1 MPIEVT
7 LLFITTVV
15 NSVLSLF
22 VMFGKRDMTNFVYSM
37 FVLMAA
43 FWALGLALFTLETD
57 SERAL
62 IIANTYYIAAA
73 GIPTFF
79 LYFTL
84 VFPDQ
89 EILPT
94 RRVSVLFLPI
104 FLLSLG
110 FVIDKNY
117 IIESIDIIGKN
128 KHAVLNYSNYITYS
142 LFFVIYVVLS
152 YVNLFRSYI
161 NSRDSDRTNQL
172 KFILIGTAVGFIFG
186 MIFNLILP
194 ALGDYSQIWL
204 GPLFSFIMVASIGY
218 SISKFHLFNIK
229 VVATEISTF
238 ILWIVILVRTLTS
251 QTLADQITNGV
262 VLLATVV
269 IGIFII
275 RSVIKEVRQREQ
287 IEKLAGEL
295 KRANEGQG
303 SLMHFMN
310 HQVKGRFGNA
320 KNIFAELLTD
330 DYGTMPDVARPL
342 LEKGLE
348 ETNMGI
354 DYVQNILKG
363 TSAESGSLIYDMKKF
378 DYEKVLKDEFERE
391 RSKAEQKSLKFE
403 LEIDSGDYNLTGD
416 HRQLSEATRNII
428 DNSITYTP
436 NGSVK
441 VHLGSDKYAIKLT
454 ITDTGVGLT
463 ASDKSSLFKS
473 GGRGSD
479 SLKFNVNSTG
489 YGLAFVKGV
498 VDAHKGRVWAES
510 EGRGSGSTFYLE
522 LPKG

>member
-7 LLFITTVV
+7 LLFITAVV
-15 NSVLSLF
+15 NSILSLF
-22 VMFGKRDMTNFVYSM
+22 VMFGKRDRTNFVYSM
-37 FVLMAA
+37 FVLFAA
-43 FWALGLALFTLETD
+43 FWALGLALFILEND
-57 SERAL
+57 LDRAL

-84 VFPDQ
+84 VFPNQ
-89 EILPT
+89 NKSLSRYVPF
-94 RRVSVLFLPI
+94 LFVPI

-110 FVIDKNY
+110 LAFDKNY
-117 IIESIDIIGKN
+117 LIKEIFITGDSKD
-128 KHAVLNYSNYITYS
+128 VDLNYGSYFVYS
-142 LFFVIYVVLS
+142 LFFVILVVIA
-152 YVNLFRSYI
+152 YINLFKSYI
-161 NSRDSDRTNQL
+161 NAKNSDKINQL

-194 ALGDYSQIWL
+194 AIGDYSQIWL
-204 GPLFSFIMVASIGY
+204 GPLFSFIMVTSIGY
-218 SISKFHLFNIK
+218 SISRFHLFNMK

-238 ILWIVILVRTLTS
+238 VLWIVILVRTLVS
-251 QTLADQITNGV
+251 QTLTDQITNGII
-262 VLLATVV
+262 LLATVI

-275 RSVIKEVRQREQ
+275 RSVIKEVKQREQ
-287 IEKLAGEL
+287 IEKLAGDL
-295 KRANEGQG
+295 KRANEGQV

-320 KNIFAELLTD
+320 KNIFAELMTE
-330 DYGTMPDVARPL
+330 DYGVMPREALPL

-363 TSAESGSLIYDMKKF
+363 TSAESGSLLYDMKLF
-378 DYEKVLKDEFERE
+378 DYRKVLEEEFERE
-391 RSKAEQKSLKFE
+391 RGKAEQKSLKFE
-403 LEIDSGDYNLTGD
+403 LKVDEGDYNLNGD
-416 HRQLSEATRNII
+416 HRQLSEATRNLI
-428 DNSITYTP
+428 DNSITYTLS
-436 NGSVK
+436 GSIV
-441 VHLGSDKYAIKLT
+441 VNLSFDKYAIKLT

-463 ASDKSSLFKS
+463 TSDKNSLFKS
-473 GGRGSD
+473 GGRGSE

-510 EGRGSGSTFYLE
+510 GGRGKGSVFYME
-522 LPKG
+522 LPKT

>member
-7 LLFITTVV
+7 LLFIATVV
-15 NSVLSLF
+15 NSILSLF

-37 FVLMAA
+37 FVLFAA
-43 FWALGLALFTLETD
+43 FWALGLALFILEND
-57 SERAL
+57 LDRAL

-84 VFPDQ
+84 VFPSQ
-89 EILPT
+89 ETLLT
-94 RRVSVLFLPI
+94 KKVLVLFLPI

-117 IIESIDIIGKN
+117 IIESVDIIGKSKN
-128 KHAVLNYSNYITYS
+128 VVLNYKNYITYS
-142 LFFVIYVVLS
+142 LFFIIFVVLS
-152 YVNLFRSYI
+152 YINLFRSYI
-161 NSRDSDRTNQL
+161 DSKDSDRTNQL

-218 SISKFHLFNIK
+218 SISKFHLFNIQ

-238 ILWIVILVRTLTS
+238 ILWLVILVRTLTS
-251 QTLADQITNGV
+251 QTLTDQITNGIILV
-262 VLLATVV
+262 ATVV

-275 RSVIKEVRQREQ
+275 RSVIKEVKQREQ
-287 IEKLAGEL
+287 IESLAGEL
-295 KRANEGQG
+295 KRVNEGQV

-330 DYGTMPDVARPL
+330 DYGVMPDEAKPL

-354 DYVQNILKG
+354 DYVQNILRSS
-363 TSAESGSLIYDMKKF
+363 SADSGKLIYDMKLV
-378 DYEKVLKDEFERE
+378 DYKAVVEREFEKE
-391 RSKAEQKSLKFE
+391 KLKAEQKGLNFSLKVE
-403 LEIDSGDYNLTGD
+403 DGEYSVVGDL
-416 HRQLSEATRNII
+416 RQLGEATRNII
-428 DNSITYTP
+428 DNSVTYTFE
-436 NGSVK
+436 GSVE
-441 VHLGSDKYAIKLT
+441 VTLSSTKYSVNLVIKDTGIGL
-454 ITDTGVGLT
+454 TDT
-463 ASDKSSLFKS
+463 DKTSLFKS
-473 GGRGSD
+473 GGKGSE
-479 SLKFNVNSTG
+479 SLKYNVNSTG

-510 EGRGSGSTFYLE
+510 EGRGKGSTFNLE